1 MVVLVQTYLFPGESS
16 EGLGGDREALAGEV
30 WLETAMY
37 LANVVRRKLAE
48 VTYCRLA

>member
-1 MVVLVQTYLFPGESS
+1 MAVTGRLWQEK
-16 EGLGGDREALAGEV
+16 V